1 MTDRTRTPIGEMW
14 VEDGILW
21 HRLDN
26 DLVVT
31 ADDAAETVRIVG
43 ELTGGEPLPAI
54 VDMRGVAYAGPDV
67 REMFAGDP
75 GTSHEAATALLIT
88 TGSSRAMAQVFTRV
102 TKPGRPVEVFTD
114 ADEAVDWLREVTAPP
129 S

>member
-1 MTDRTRTPIGEMW
+1 MW
-14 VEDGILW
+14 IEDGILW
-21 HRLDN
+21 HRLDE

-43 ELTGGEPLPAI
+43 DLTGGTPMPAV

-75 GTSHEAATALLIT
+75 DTAHEAATALLVT

-102 TKPGRPVEVFTD
+102 TKPSRPVKVFTD
-114 ADEAVDWLREVTAPP
+114 VAEAIAWLKGVTAPP